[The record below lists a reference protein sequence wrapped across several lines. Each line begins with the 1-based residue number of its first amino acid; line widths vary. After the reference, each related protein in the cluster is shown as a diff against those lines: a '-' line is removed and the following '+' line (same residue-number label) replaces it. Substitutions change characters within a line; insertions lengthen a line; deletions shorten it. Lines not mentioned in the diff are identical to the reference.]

1 MRHTYGRVEVI
12 AGPMFSGKTEE
23 LIRRLRRAVIARQ
36 KVQVFKPR
44 LDNRYHADHVASHD
58 GGRFA
63 AIPVT
68 HSQEIVEH
76 LEPDTTVVG
85 IDEAQF
91 FDEDLPR
98 LVQHLA
104 AQGIRVI
111 LSGLDMDFRGEPF
124 GIMPIL
130 LAQADR
136 VDKLTAIC
144 MTCGGPAT
152 RSQRLID
159 GRPAHYEDPVIQ
171 VGAHEIYEP
180 RCRQHH
186 EVPGHPSRTA
196 RPRANHHR
204 PPSSPTK

>member
-1 MRHTYGRVEVI
+1 MRHTHGLVEVI

-44 LDNRYHADHVASHD
+44 LDDRYSVDHVASHN
-58 GGRFA
+58 GEQFEAQPVASAEELA
-63 AIPVT
+63 AHV
-68 HSQEIVEH
+68 Q
-76 LEPDTTVVG
+76 PDTTVVG

-91 FDEDLPR
+91 FDAALIP
-98 LVQHLA
+98 LVQGLA
-104 AQGIRVI
+104 QRGVRVI

-124 GIMPIL
+124 GIMPAL

-144 MTCGGPAT
+144 MVCGNPAT

-159 GRPAHYEDPVIQ
+159 GRPAHYDEPVVM
-171 VGAHEIYEP
+171 VGAAEMYEP
-180 RCRQHH
+180 RCRAHH
-186 EVPGHPSRTA
+186 QVPGHPALPQEDDSHA
-196 RPRANHHR
+196 RAGL
-204 PPSSPTK
+204 S

>member
-1 MRHTYGRVEVI
+1 MRHTHGLVEVI

-44 LDNRYHADHVASHD
+44 LDDRYSATHVASHNGD
-58 GGRFA
+58 QFA
-63 AIPVT
+63 ALPVA
-68 HSQEIVEH
+68 SAQELAAH
-76 LEPDTTVVG
+76 LDPDTTVVG

-91 FDEDLPR
+91 FDADLIP
-98 LVQHLA
+98 LVQRLA
-104 AQGIRVI
+104 YRGVRVI

-124 GIMPIL
+124 GIMPTL

-144 MTCGGPAT
+144 MVCGNPAT

-159 GRPAHYEDPVIQ
+159 GRPAHYDDPVVL
-171 VGAHEIYEP
+171 VGAAEMYEP
-180 RCRQHH
+180 RCRAHH
-186 EVPGHPSRTA
+186 QVPGHPA
-196 RPRANHHR
+196 LAPQEDG
-204 PPSSPTK
+204 SP